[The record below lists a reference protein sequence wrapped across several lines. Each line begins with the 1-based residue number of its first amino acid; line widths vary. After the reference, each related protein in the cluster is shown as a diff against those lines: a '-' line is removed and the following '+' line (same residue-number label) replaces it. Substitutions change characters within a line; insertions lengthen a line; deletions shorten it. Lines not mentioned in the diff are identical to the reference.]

1 MLALFHPFRINE
13 TERKVVQHRAAPL
26 GGRLGVSGQVEN
38 GERWIETLEAKAGVL
53 LAHISMMIAVTGILF
68 AINGESFSYKLVLAG
83 ELTAYLLLALL
94 CIRCQSH
101 YGTTDFSKIVM
112 QGPNPKDGAAHHVY
126 QNAVFGEL
134 LYREWLF
141 RLIQRGVYLLTFVLI
156 FTVFW
161 GLCSENFG
169 AFK

>member
-1 MLALFHPFRINE
+1 MPME
-13 TERKVVQHRAAPL
+13 
-26 GGRLGVSGQVEN
+26 GQVQN
-38 GERWIETLEAKAGVL
+38 GERWIATLEAKAGVL

-68 AINGESFSYKLVLAG
+68 AINGESLSYKLVLAS

-101 YGTTDFSKIVM
+101 YGTTDFSRVVVK
-112 QGPNPKDGAAHHVY
+112 GPNPKDGAAHHVY

-134 LYREWLF
+134 FYREWLF
-141 RLIQRGVYLLTFVLI
+141 RYIQRGVYLLTFILI

-169 AFK
+169 TFK